1 MNKKSIL
8 ARMKKNN
15 KSIAKKNKKSITKKK
30 NKINRNTSTLIRN
43 NSWGGMSMNENEEN
57 LYGPPAENTQTNP
70 SNMYN
75 RLGYNSNVLGI
86 MARHAVN
93 PSGSAH
99 RLRAT
104 SRRLR
109 NISNNS
115 HATNT
120 ERQILQDMAQN
131 GIQVVT
137 EDHDLAQYVHSPLLG
152 GNGERIIGALIIP
165 CPKKSFYPLGG
176 HIVYYKGNYYDL
188 DDIIEPEGEGGH
200 RLFNASEEA
209 YSMDVL
215 SKFVEKWKDYI

>member
-1 MNKKSIL
+1 M
-8 ARMKKNN
+8 
-15 KSIAKKNKKSITKKK
+15 
-30 NKINRNTSTLIRN
+30 
-43 NSWGGMSMNENEEN
+43 GENEEN

-120 ERQILQDMAQN
+120 ERQILQDMAKDN
-131 GIQVVT
+131 IKVVT
-137 EDHDLAQYVHSPLLG
+137 ATHPLANYVIPPHMG
-152 GNGERIIGALIIP
+152 GTGERIIGALIIP
-165 CPKKSFYPLGG
+165 CPKGNSYHAHGG
-176 HIVYYKGNYYDL
+176 HIVYYKGYYHDL
-188 DDIIEPEGEGGH
+188 DYIIDPDPEDDH
-200 RLFNASEEA
+200 RTFNSREEE
-209 YSMDVL
+209 YSMGVL
-215 SKFVEKWKDYI
+215 SKFVDKWKDYI